1 MKMKKILC
9 IALVLMMAFGAVACG
24 GDDNVDEGAAKIKLG
39 GIGPLTGGAAVYGIA
54 VNNGAQLAVEEI
66 NALGGDIQFDYNFQD
81 DEHDAEKAVNA
92 YSNLKDWGLQIL
104 MGAVTTTPCVAV
116 ASETNADRIFELTPS
131 ASSTDVTKDKDNV
144 FQMCFTDPN
153 QGITAADYIADNN
166 LGQKNSC
173 YL

>member
-24 GDDNVDEGAAKIKLG
+24 GDDNGDEGAAKIKLG

-81 DEHDAEKAVNA
+81 DEHDAER
-92 YSNLKDWGLQIL
+92 L
-104 MGAVTTTPCVAV
+104 
-116 ASETNADRIFELTPS
+116 
-131 ASSTDVTKDKDNV
+131 
-144 FQMCFTDPN
+144 
-153 QGITAADYIADNN
+153 
-166 LGQKNSC
+166 
-173 YL
+173 